1 MSEYWFKNPMI
12 LLQNMNEF
20 FPKKEFN
27 KIQKVNSIVRL
38 SIYYSI
44 LIIVLKLDTK
54 YLSVAICFILLSY
67 FLGASDNFE
76 TIINKENNTESC
88 VRPTKENPFMNFTLG
103 DHINNPNRKP
113 ACKIDNVNKEGVDQ
127 IREEEIKFYR
137 DNILPD
143 PADLYGKTITD
154 RNFYT
159 MPSTTIVN
167 DQSGF
172 AHFAFGDFGRCK
184 SEGKDCL
191 KNRDNRFHRGRY
203 YYQY

>member
-12 LLQNMNEF
+12 LLQDINEF

-27 KIQKVNSIVRL
+27 KIQKVNAIVRL

-44 LIIVLKLDTK
+44 LIIILKLDTK
-54 YLSVAICFILLSY
+54 YLAVSISLMLLSY
-67 FLGASDNFE
+67 FLGATDQFE
-76 TIINKENNTESC
+76 ITVNKENNNESC
-88 VRPTKENPFMNFTLG
+88 VHPTKENPFMNFTVG

-113 ACKIDNVNKEGVDQ
+113 ACKIDDDN
-127 IREEEIKFYR
+127 IREEEILYYR
-137 DNILPD
+137 DNRLPD
-143 PADLYGKTITD
+143 PSDLYGKTITD

-167 DQSGF
+167 DQNAF
-172 AHFAFGDFGRCK
+172 ANFAFGDFGRCK
-184 SEGKDCL
+184 SENKDCL